1 MKAAGPSQSWA
12 QRLRVEYIT
21 LKSLTPVL
29 STALSAG
36 LSSAMQ
42 PSRTSTRSPAN
53 LQTTIQASHIYNK
66 EKKYSSEQA
75 ALVWLFHWQFLPQLV
90 KELLWLEFP
99 LPVQLHQIV
108 MTIAGEGPKC
118 AHTSMCCETQLMCRR
133 PERKVLL
140 KVCMFISVLLYL
152 LTESGWSYVTA
163 LFYRWIM
170 FGFSCR
176 SRVKLLLVKTTFP
189 DFLVL

>member
-1 MKAAGPSQSWA
+1 MCALGKDESQIQTNSPWLMKAAGPSQSWA

-66 EKKYSSEQA
+66 EKKHSSEQA
-75 ALVWLFHWQFLPQLV
+75 ALVWLFHWQFSPQLV
-90 KELLWLEFP
+90 KELLWFEFP
-99 LPVQLHQIV
+99 LSVQLHQIV

-118 AHTSMCCETQLMCRR
+118 TQTSMCCEIQLMCRR

-140 KVCMFISVLLYL
+140 KVLCSSQYF
-152 LTESGWSYVTA
+152 
-163 LFYRWIM
+163 
-170 FGFSCR
+170 C
-176 SRVKLLLVKTTFP
+176 TF
-189 DFLVL
+189 